1 MLEKLVLA
9 SDNAGKL
16 SELKHL
22 LEAFPVEVLSQA
34 EFQVPI
40 VEETGLTFIENAIIK
55 ARNACLHTGFPA
67 IADDSGL
74 EVDIL
79 NGRPGIYSARYAGE
93 NRTSKNYCN
102 RLLAELNGVPKEKR
116 AACFQS
122 VVVFMQH
129 AEDPSPLIGCGTW
142 KGRILFETKG
152 SGGFGYDPV
161 FYIEELDRTAAEL
174 TKVEKNKYSHRSQAM
189 QRLLKQLQHEYFEQR
204 LPI

>member
-34 EFQVPI
+34 EFQVAT

-55 ARNACLHTGFPA
+55 ARHACLHTGLPA

-93 NRTSKNYCN
+93 NRTSKNYCD
-102 RLLAELNGVPKEKR
+102 RLLTELNDIPKEKR
-116 AACFQS
+116 TARFQS

-152 SGGFGYDPV
+152 SSGFGYDPV
-161 FYIEELDRTAAEL
+161 FYIEKLNRTAAEL
-174 TKVEKNKYSHRSQAM
+174 TKEEKNQYSHRSQAM
-189 QRLLKQLQHEYFEQR
+189 QQLLKQLHEYFDER
-204 LPI
+204 